1 MAYAVGP
8 ASLLD
13 CLPGFTTAIGG
24 LNWKLGSGQVMCAVP
39 LSEDA
44 APISFGRLHMKLNK
58 GKTWIVGTTA
68 ILGAF
73 GVLCA
78 HFDPIV
84 AFALSLVVFA
94 AVKN

>member
-1 MAYAVGP
+1 
-8 ASLLD
+8 
-13 CLPGFTTAIGG
+13 
-24 LNWKLGSGQVMCAVP
+24 
-39 LSEDA
+39 
-44 APISFGRLHMKLNK
+44 MKLNK